1 MLDLRRRRWANIG
14 QTLGRCVVFAGL
26 FWTDVWLMRSTSSLG
41 LAVSPLR
48 GRGLMYLLYLKNS
61 TWRWLR
67 AISTPRSEKCPYFN
81 VRPLSWACGHGT
93 EMLLI
98 LKKLFST
105 WLFPDIFKYDS
116 PKKCPTILNAVN
128 LNLFQRR
135 WRSTALNDWGE
146 FYRYVKKFHIQSFI
160 LFKFSPLKVGH
171 IIFV

>member
-14 QTLGRCVVFAGL
+14 QTYGRCVVFAGL
-26 FWTDVWLMRSTSSLG
+26 SWTNVWLMRSTSSLG

-48 GRGLMYLLYLKNS
+48 GRGLMYLLYPKNS

-116 PKKCPTILNAVN
+116 PKKCPTIFKRGQSKPVSEEMAIHSFEWL
-128 LNLFQRR
+128 RR
-135 WRSTALNDWGE
+135 ILQIC
-146 FYRYVKKFHIQSFI
+146 KKVSYSI
-160 LFKFSPLKVGH
+160 LYL
-171 IIFV
+171 I